1 MRLVG
6 RADNPELVTIKSGK
20 VYTGK
25 MLKWADERTAELET
39 EDLCGFIFK
48 SRSPSS
54 GMRGV
59 KVYNDSGVPS
69 TNAVGLFARV
79 LMEKFP
85 MLPVEDEGRL
95 NDPALRENFIERIF
109 VFNRWKAFLRDGF
122 SPAGLVVFHTRH
134 KLLILSHSTTH
145 YSALGRLI
153 AGMMKI
159 RPDDLKKD
167 YISAL
172 LEGLRLRATIKKNTN
187 VLQHIAGYFKKRLSH
202 DEKNELSNVIAD
214 YHKGL
219 IPLVVPLTLLGHYVR
234 KYNEPYLTDQVY
246 LNPHPAEL
254 MLRNHV

>member
-1 MRLVG
+1 
-6 RADNPELVTIKSGK
+6 
-20 VYTGK
+20 
-25 MLKWADERTAELET
+25 
-39 EDLCGFIFK
+39 
-48 SRSPSS
+48 
-54 GMRGV
+54 
-59 KVYNDSGVPS
+59 
-69 TNAVGLFARV
+69 
-79 LMEKFP
+79 
-85 MLPVEDEGRL
+85 
-95 NDPALRENFIERIF
+95 
-109 VFNRWKAFLRDGF
+109 
-122 SPAGLVVFHTRH
+122 
-134 KLLILSHSTTH
+134 
-145 YSALGRLI
+145 
-153 AGMMKI
+153 MMKI

>member
-1 MRLVG
+1 MH
-6 RADNPELVTIKSGK
+6 
-20 VYTGK
+20 
-25 MLKWADERTAELET
+25 KWVDKRTAELER

-59 KVYNDSGVPS
+59 KIYNDSGVPS
-69 TNAVGLFARV
+69 PNGIGLFARV
-79 LMEKFP
+79 FMEKFP

-122 SPAGLVVFHTRH
+122 SPAGLVAFHTRH
-134 KLLILSHSTTH
+134 KLLILSHSTAH

-153 AGMMKI
+153 ADMMKI
-159 RPDDLKKD
+159 RPDDLKKE
-167 YISAL
+167 YISTL
-172 LEGLRLRATIKKNTN
+172 LEGLRLKATIKKNTN

-202 DEKNELSNVIAD
+202 DEKNELSGVIAD
-214 YHKGL
+214 YHNGFT
-219 IPLVVPLTLLGHYVR
+219 PLVVPLTLLSHYVR
-234 KYNEPYLTDQVY
+234 KYNEAYLKEQVY